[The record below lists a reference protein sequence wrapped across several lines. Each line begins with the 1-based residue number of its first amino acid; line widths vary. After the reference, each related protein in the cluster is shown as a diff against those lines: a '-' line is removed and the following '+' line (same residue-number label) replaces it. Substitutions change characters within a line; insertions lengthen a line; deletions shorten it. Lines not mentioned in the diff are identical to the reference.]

1 MKREINDYTL
11 EFLEGTENDYKEEK
25 HSETKNRSLQYDE
38 SFLEEIDLTL
48 RDFIMTVKKDDW
60 IIIEQQDER
69 FVLVKNLFT
78 SSDHRLQILEL
89 KSKNFI
95 QFLNG
100 QKRFGRTFIDR
111 KLKSFKR
118 SKILDEIVT
127 VEELKLVNK

>member
-11 EFLEGTENDYKEEK
+11 EFLEDTENDYKEEK
-25 HSETKNRSLQYDE
+25 HFETKDRSLQYDE

>member
-11 EFLEGTENDYKEEK
+11 EFLEDTENDYKEEK
-25 HSETKNRSLQYDE
+25 HSETKDRFLQYDE

>member
-11 EFLEGTENDYKEEK
+11 EFLEDTENDYKEEK
-25 HSETKNRSLQYDE
+25 HSETKDRSLQYDE

-48 RDFIMTVKKDDW
+48 RDFIMAVKKDDW

>member
-11 EFLEGTENDYKEEK
+11 EFLEDTENDYKEEK
-25 HSETKNRSLQYDE
+25 HSETKDRSLQYDE

>member
-11 EFLEGTENDYKEEK
+11 EFLEDTENDYKEEK
-25 HSETKNRSLQYDE
+25 HSETKDRFLQYDE

-95 QFLNG
+95 QLLNG

>member
-11 EFLEGTENDYKEEK
+11 EFLEDTENDYKEEK
-25 HSETKNRSLQYDE
+25 HSETKDRFLQYDE

-48 RDFIMTVKKDDW
+48 RDFILTVKKDDW

>member
-11 EFLEGTENDYKEEK
+11 EFLEDTENDYKEEN
-25 HSETKNRSLQYDE
+25 HSETKDRFLQYDE

-48 RDFIMTVKKDDW
+48 RDFIMAVKKDDW

-118 SKILDEIVT
+118 SKILDEIVE
-127 VEELKLVNK
+127 VNELKLVNK

>member
-11 EFLEGTENDYKEEK
+11 EFLEDTKNDYKEEK
-25 HSETKNRSLQYDE
+25 HSETKDRSLQYDE

-48 RDFIMTVKKDDW
+48 RDFIMAVKKDDW
-60 IIIEQQDER
+60 IIIEQQNER

>member
-11 EFLEGTENDYKEEK
+11 EFLEDTENDYKEEK
-25 HSETKNRSLQYDE
+25 HSETKDRFLQYDE

-118 SKILDEIVT
+118 SKILDEIVE
-127 VEELKLVNK
+127 VNELKLVNK

>member
-11 EFLEGTENDYKEEK
+11 EFLEDTENDYKEEN
-25 HSETKNRSLQYDE
+25 HSETKDRFLQYDE

>member
-11 EFLEGTENDYKEEK
+11 DFLEDTENEYKEEK
-25 HSETKNRSLQYDE
+25 RSERKEKSLQYDE
-38 SFLEEIDLTL
+38 SYLEDVTLTL
-48 RDFIMTVKKDDW
+48 REFIMNVKKYDW
-60 IIIEQQDER
+60 IVIEQSDER

-78 SSDHRLQILEL
+78 SNDVRAQILEL
-89 KSKNFI
+89 KSRNFV
-95 QFLNG
+95 QFVNG

-118 SKILDEIVT
+118 SKILDEIVQ

>member
-11 EFLEGTENDYKEEK
+11 EFLEDTENDYKEEK
-25 HSETKNRSLQYDE
+25 HSETKDRFLQYDE

-48 RDFIMTVKKDDW
+48 RDFIMAVKKDDW

>member
-11 EFLEGTENDYKEEK
+11 EFLEDTENNYKEEK
-25 HSETKNRSLQYDE
+25 HFETKDRSLQYDE

-60 IIIEQQDER
+60 IIIEQQNER

>member
-11 EFLEGTENDYKEEK
+11 EFLEDTENDYKEEK
-25 HSETKNRSLQYDE
+25 HSETKDRFLQYDE

-48 RDFIMTVKKDDW
+48 RDFIMAVKKDDW
-60 IIIEQQDER
+60 IIIEQQNER

>member
-11 EFLEGTENDYKEEK
+11 EFLEDTENDYKEEK
-25 HSETKNRSLQYDE
+25 HSETKDRFLQYDE

-48 RDFIMTVKKDDW
+48 RDFIMAVKKDDW
-60 IIIEQQDER
+60 IIIEHRDER

>member
-11 EFLEGTENDYKEEK
+11 EFLEDTENDYKEEK
-25 HSETKNRSLQYDE
+25 HSETKDRFLQYDE

-60 IIIEQQDER
+60 IIIEQRDER

-118 SKILDEIVT
+118 SKILDEIVE
-127 VEELKLVNK
+127 VNELKLVNK

>member
-11 EFLEGTENDYKEEK
+11 EFLEDTENDYKEEK
-25 HSETKNRSLQYDE
+25 YSETKDRSLQYDE

-118 SKILDEIVT
+118 SKILDEIVE
-127 VEELKLVNK
+127 VNELKLVNK

>member
-11 EFLEGTENDYKEEK
+11 EFLEDTENDYKEEK
-25 HSETKNRSLQYDE
+25 HSETKDRSLQYDE

-48 RDFIMTVKKDDW
+48 RDFIMAVKKDDW

-118 SKILDEIVT
+118 SKILDEIVE
-127 VEELKLVNK
+127 VNELKLVNK

>member
-11 EFLEGTENDYKEEK
+11 EFLEDTENDYKEEK
-25 HSETKNRSLQYDE
+25 HSETKDRSLQYDE

-48 RDFIMTVKKDDW
+48 RDFIMAVKKDDW
-60 IIIEQQDER
+60 IIIEQQNER

-100 QKRFGRTFIDR
+100 QKRFGRTYIDR

-118 SKILDEIVT
+118 SKILDEIVE
-127 VEELKLVNK
+127 VNELKLVNK

>member
-11 EFLEGTENDYKEEK
+11 EFLEDTENDYKEEK
-25 HSETKNRSLQYDE
+25 HSETKDRSLQYDE

-60 IIIEQQDER
+60 IIIEQQNER

-100 QKRFGRTFIDR
+100 QKRFGRTYIDR

-118 SKILDEIVT
+118 SKILDEIVE
-127 VEELKLVNK
+127 VNELKLVNK

>member
-1 MKREINDYTL
+1 MLFRS
-11 EFLEGTENDYKEEK
+11 NDYKEEN
-25 HSETKNRSLQYDE
+25 HSETKDRFLQYDE

-48 RDFIMTVKKDDW
+48 RDFIMAVKKDDW

>member
-11 EFLEGTENDYKEEK
+11 EFLEDTENDYKEEK
-25 HSETKNRSLQYDE
+25 HSETKDRFLQYDE

-48 RDFIMTVKKDDW
+48 RDFIMAVKKDDW

-69 FVLVKNLFT
+69 LVLVKNLFT

>member
-11 EFLEGTENDYKEEK
+11 EFLEDTENDYKEEK
-25 HSETKNRSLQYDE
+25 HSETKDRSLQYDE

-48 RDFIMTVKKDDW
+48 RDFIMAVKKDDW

-118 SKILDEIVT
+118 SKILDEIVE
-127 VEELKLVNK
+127 VNELK

>member
-11 EFLEGTENDYKEEK
+11 EFLEDTENDYKEEK
-25 HSETKNRSLQYDE
+25 HSETKDRFLQYDE
-38 SFLEEIDLTL
+38 SFLKEIDLTL

>member
-11 EFLEGTENDYKEEK
+11 EFLEDTENDYKEEK
-25 HSETKNRSLQYDE
+25 HSETKDRSLQYDE

-78 SSDHRLQILEL
+78 SSEHRLQILEL

>member
-11 EFLEGTENDYKEEK
+11 EFLEDTENEYKEEK
-25 HSETKNRSLQYDE
+25 HSETKDRSLQYDE

-48 RDFIMTVKKDDW
+48 RDFIMAVKKDDW
-60 IIIEQQDER
+60 IIIEQQNER

>member
-11 EFLEGTENDYKEEK
+11 EFLEDTENDYKEEK
-25 HSETKNRSLQYDE
+25 HPETKDRSLQYDE

>member
-1 MKREINDYTL
+1 MKRKINDYTL
-11 EFLEGTENDYKEEK
+11 EFLEDTENDYKEEN
-25 HSETKNRSLQYDE
+25 HSETKDRFLQYDE

-48 RDFIMTVKKDDW
+48 RDFIMAVKKDDW

>member
-11 EFLEGTENDYKEEK
+11 EFLEDTENDYKEEK
-25 HSETKNRSLQYDE
+25 HSETKDRFLQYDE

-48 RDFIMTVKKDDW
+48 RDFITAVKKDDW
-60 IIIEQQDER
+60 IIIEHRDER

>member
-11 EFLEGTENDYKEEK
+11 EFLEDTENDYKEEN
-25 HSETKNRSLQYDE
+25 HSETKDRFLQYDE

-48 RDFIMTVKKDDW
+48 RDFIMAVKKDDW

>member
-11 EFLEGTENDYKEEK
+11 EFLEDTENDYKEEK
-25 HSETKNRSLQYDE
+25 HSETNDRSLQYDD
-38 SFLEEIDLTL
+38 SFLEDIDLTL
-48 RDFIMTVKKDDW
+48 RDFIMAVKKDDW

-78 SSDHRLQILEL
+78 SSDRRLQILEL

-95 QFLNG
+95 QLLNG

>member
-11 EFLEGTENDYKEEK
+11 EEEK

>member
-1 MKREINDYTL
+1 MKRKINDYTL
-11 EFLEGTENDYKEEK
+11 EFLEDTENDYKEEK

-95 QFLNG
+95 QFVNG
-100 QKRFGRTFIDR
+100 QKRFGRTYIDR

-118 SKILDEIVT
+118 SKILDEIVE
-127 VEELKLVNK
+127 VNELKLVNK

>member
-11 EFLEGTENDYKEEK
+11 EFLEDTENDYKEEK
-25 HSETKNRSLQYDE
+25 HSETKDRSLQYDE

-118 SKILDEIVT
+118 SKILDEIVE
-127 VEELKLVNK
+127 VNELKLVNK

>member
-11 EFLEGTENDYKEEK
+11 EFLEDTENDYKEEN
-25 HSETKNRSLQYDE
+25 HSETKDRFLQYDE

-48 RDFIMTVKKDDW
+48 RDFIMAVKKDDW
-60 IIIEQQDER
+60 IVIEQQDER

>member
-11 EFLEGTENDYKEEK
+11 DFLEDTENEYKEEK
-25 HSETKNRSLQYDE
+25 HSERKEKSLQYDE
-38 SFLEEIDLTL
+38 SYLEDVTLTL
-48 RDFIMTVKKDDW
+48 REFIMNVKKYDW
-60 IIIEQQDER
+60 IVIEQSDER

-78 SSDHRLQILEL
+78 SNDMRAQILEL
-89 KSKNFI
+89 KSRNFA
-95 QFLNG
+95 QFVNG

-118 SKILDEIVT
+118 SKILDEIVQ